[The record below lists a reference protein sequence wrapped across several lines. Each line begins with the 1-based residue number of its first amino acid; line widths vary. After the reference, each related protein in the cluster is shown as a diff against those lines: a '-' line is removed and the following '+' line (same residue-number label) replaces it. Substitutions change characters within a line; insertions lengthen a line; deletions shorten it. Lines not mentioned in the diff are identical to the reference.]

1 MALLFLV
8 AIIHYISAA
17 ASTTQHVIASTRGL
31 QTHKQLQDK
40 VVEIFSGLESANTL
54 RGNGLGSLQAIVT
67 MSDPEEDADSGNFFT
82 HSVKIKGYSVQTFEN
97 KHRSV
102 FCSFVTIELGMSATQ
117 CKVLTVKPV
126 STGTPNDR
134 ARRRS
139 LTEDAIL
146 VEYAV
151 YYEPQMT
158 TTDVMQPSRA
168 QRNFFIVILTSSVAG
183 GVILVVALVA
193 IVAMLVRK
201 KQREVAPH
209 DENPR
214 MQLTAHIDSENDFLV
229 I

>member
-1 MALLFLV
+1 MTTALF
-8 AIIHYISAA
+8 AAA

-31 QTHKQLQDK
+31 RTHKELQDK
-40 VVEIFSGLESANTL
+40 VVQMFSGLKSADTL

-97 KHRSV
+97 KHRDV
-102 FCSFVTIELGMSATQ
+102 FCSFITIELGMSASQ
-117 CKVLTVKPV
+117 CKVLAVKPV
-126 STGTPNDR
+126 STPDDR

-158 TTDVMQPSRA
+158 TTDVTQSS
-168 QRNFFIVILTSSVAG
+168 QTKRNFFLVILTSSVAG
-183 GVILVVALVA
+183 GVILIVALVA
-193 IVAMLVRK
+193 IVAVLVRK
-201 KQREVAPH
+201 KHQGVAPN